1 MRVLSSCH
9 HLGVDVCQIHK
20 TSRFVI
26 CWYKLIKS
34 ALHFFAFLSCSCRR
48 PGSLIKIIHRM
59 TLRATILLSLLLLS
73 PLGRAEWRQLTESDD
88 GDVHMVSYYEPGS
101 LIRAKK
107 PKISIMVIFSKPA
120 PQFSW
125 RVSKFLWEANCFSKQ
140 IRLLASVDFTQ
151 MGREAIPAME
161 GPYTEWMPPDDGTD
175 KISVYNLLCRG

>member
-1 MRVLSSCH
+1 MRALSSGH
-9 HLGVDVCQIHK
+9 HLGFGVCQIHK

-26 CWYKLIKS
+26 CWYKFIKS
-34 ALHFFAFLSCSCRR
+34 IVHFFFFLLCSCWR

-161 GPYTEWMPPDDGTD
+161 GPYTEWMAPDDGTD
-175 KISVYNLLCRG
+175 KLNVYNLLCRG

>member
-1 MRVLSSCH
+1 MRVLSSGQH
-9 HLGVDVCQIHK
+9 SGVGVYQIHK

-26 CWYKLIKS
+26 CWYKSFGS
-34 ALHFFAFLSCSCRR
+34 ALHFFVFLRSSCQR
-48 PGSLIKIIHRM
+48 PGSLIQITHIMK
-59 TLRATILLSLLLLS
+59 LRATILLSLLLLS
-73 PLGRAEWRQLTESDD
+73 PLSRAEWRQLTESDD

-175 KISVYNLLCRG
+175 KIYVYNLLCRG